1 MRHLAAFS
9 RNSNH
14 LRWSSGIIDPGNK
27 DDTKSGMEKG
37 NSCNLDA
44 RNRCICAGETTAGFC
59 VGNVLHKMDAR
70 VYIKVGILQVIV
82 TKTKIG
88 QKRLSQGGYNGVNHR
103 TTEVLN
109 LETEVESP
117 VDQFINTVQLSK
129 L

>member
-1 MRHLAAFS
+1 MYLCWRDDNRQLCGELS
-9 RNSNH
+9 
-14 LRWSSGIIDPGNK
+14 LLQGN
-27 DDTKSGMEKG
+27 
-37 NSCNLDA
+37 L
-44 RNRCICAGETTAGFC
+44 
-59 VGNVLHKMDAR
+59 LQKMDAR

-117 VDQFINTVQLSK
+117 VDHFITTVQLTK